1 MCTLALREVGDCDI
15 HDLVGFLRTIVVEG
29 SVEHGA
35 YGGFGAIDP
44 VAEDTDGLVFGSW
57 LF

>member
-1 MCTLALREVGDCDI
+1 MALREVGDCDI
-15 HDLVGFLRTIVVEG
+15 HDLVGFLRAVVVEG

-44 VAEDTDGLVFGSW
+44 VAEDADGLVFGSW